1 MNMED
6 QDQEVDKFAV
16 WLPGN
21 DVLGGMQSRS
31 IEFLSE

>member
-1 MNMED
+1 MED
-6 QDQEVDKFAV
+6 QDQEVDNSAV

-21 DVLGGMQSRS
+21 DGLGGMQSRG